1 VEQWKKTVLTEL
13 GEDNRPFVIAHP
25 DSEWTQ
31 IPARDGTA
39 HGGIKRSNKF
49 PNCSYFYNWT
59 SLDDKITWLVEV
71 GASGNYEVI
80 MHYALPKGDEGTA
93 VQITYGMGNYASA
106 TTVTLSKAHDVP
118 VRGQENDRVKR
129 MESYVKDFKPIS
141 MGMLKLKQGK
151 GLLTLEAL
159 EIPGETALEFR
170 LLMLKRV
177 K

>member
-1 VEQWKKTVLTEL
+1 
-13 GEDNRPFVIAHP
+13 
-25 DSEWTQ
+25 
-31 IPARDGTA
+31 
-39 HGGIKRSNKF
+39 
-49 PNCSYFYNWT
+49 
-59 SLDDKITWLVEV
+59 
-71 GASGNYEVI
+71 
-80 MHYALPKGDEGTA
+80 MHYALPEGDEGTA

-141 MGMLKLKQGK
+141 MGMLKLKQGE